1 MSFIID
7 AAPWLISTNS
17 NETTDASPELDGI
30 SELRIDDNVEK
41 PAAKKETEHKKPL
54 IDHLCQIYECSIP
67 ELQIMLGNVADRR
80 KILTHL
86 QEGNFQLETSHL
98 KPAGRNFQIHC
109 SGFTAQSARYV
120 HAFGGY
126 LDVSVRQ
133 YYYVRHRLSLK
144 YPFLPCIV
152 EKTMNH
158 RSFFPMEVVRVCFT
172 IMNSLTIEKFL
183 SRNTVTKQT
192 YVGCYP
198 ADKIPKLSFFPHCMV
213 VNTDPSQKDG
223 THWVAVYVVS
233 ADQVEY
239 YDSFGVWPSISTLI
253 DDFLH
258 IFTRRLYSSEILQ
271 SPLSSSCGKH
281 AVYFIYRRCQVDGQ
295 WSPWSP
301 WQGACPSLHHTSPT
315 FDCQLLAEQ
324 LAQPVNS
331 PIQPLLPQQRRTRVC
346 NNPAPLND
354 GAYCV
359 GQDEQFR
366 LCEHTCI
373 INGGWSAWSTWSE
386 CNSQCQRLRNRE
398 CTAPAPVNG
407 DSKTGGGHIPSH
419 CLPTTQMDNYAQPRV
434 VDATAGVSHQQLYV
448 LASMGCV
455 AFLLL
460 VIAGLIAALL
470 CRQKKG
476 ARKGC
481 AKAMA
486 ISPAGSGGIFME
498 EKGEKLYFP
507 VGVHDDELQHV
518 RTVLLSQH
526 QQRAL
531 LCDYSSANYPAKAM
545 LTRASTPKFYTMTS
559 TSNGGAGGSSAIHH
573 TTSYTNN
580 NNSYTTRSGKSY
592 GTNSNGYTANRRMA
606 GSRTALIPEYS
617 SSNASSGSGHL
628 TPSSKMVVLGRG
640 AVGGGDEL
648 FSPENESNYAT
659 LYDSVLSANDSSAG
673 LESGCS
679 EKLADGVPSSLQ
691 TCTAE
696 LEEDEEFSGP
706 GEGFCSNSTS
716 NEPINLLLTEEEERQ
731 LQQQQHEQNAAT
743 IVAAQVDGE
752 CSRIELK
759 RSGVAL
765 SIGEGTFSEQ
775 RTIFLAVSDN
785 TTDRQALTDKETWLS
800 SVIVCAPCSHQPQP
814 ARASPCKQA
823 AEHSFE
829 EEDSLR
835 RPVVLSFEHCASLF
849 PKDNWQFLVYE
860 QALGDPTQPCEI
872 VCRLG
877 EENINTPVY
886 VQLERQRCHL
896 MTDHFGRFL
905 LAGRP
910 KRPNVAAQKRVHLA
924 AYCSVVS
931 QEISSIRV
939 YCVPEMFI
947 AVETVRQQED
957 EHRGVLLAE
966 AEGFL
971 VRPTGS
977 LCCCL
982 EDICEGYVLEQ
993 GSSQY
998 LEIPDEHHQWC
1009 AQNGLHF
1016 SLNLKPVTTTT
1027 KSHEETDEEASP
1039 LLSGRIVIYQKG
1051 NPSERQILSFKLQR
1065 SELTRSRRR
1074 CSSSLSFP
1082 YPSLSQTNL
1091 SPLGEEMEEKHVST
1105 QFQLSGNVKRMLSNL
1120 LDCNPLS
1127 AAARPSSTFNNP
1139 PNVGWTTLARKL
1151 GFDRYIQYFATHP
1164 GCSPTSLVLDLWEA
1178 CVGNSERALLD
1189 LLQTLRVM
1197 GRADAVLVLEK
1208 YLAGGFG
1215 FDGPMPPPP
1224 SNSLNSLAANS
1235 NHAIKSLIQ

>member
-1 MSFIID
+1 
-7 AAPWLISTNS
+7 
-17 NETTDASPELDGI
+17 
-30 SELRIDDNVEK
+30 
-41 PAAKKETEHKKPL
+41 
-54 IDHLCQIYECSIP
+54 
-67 ELQIMLGNVADRR
+67 
-80 KILTHL
+80 
-86 QEGNFQLETSHL
+86 
-98 KPAGRNFQIHC
+98 
-109 SGFTAQSARYV
+109 
-120 HAFGGY
+120 
-126 LDVSVRQ
+126 
-133 YYYVRHRLSLK
+133 
-144 YPFLPCIV
+144 
-152 EKTMNH
+152 
-158 RSFFPMEVVRVCFT
+158 
-172 IMNSLTIEKFL
+172 
-183 SRNTVTKQT
+183 
-192 YVGCYP
+192 
-198 ADKIPKLSFFPHCMV
+198 
-213 VNTDPSQKDG
+213 
-223 THWVAVYVVS
+223 
-233 ADQVEY
+233 
-239 YDSFGVWPSISTLI
+239 
-253 DDFLH
+253 
-258 IFTRRLYSSEILQ
+258 
-271 SPLSSSCGKH
+271 
-281 AVYFIYRRCQVDGQ
+281 
-295 WSPWSP
+295 
-301 WQGACPSLHHTSPT
+301 
-315 FDCQLLAEQ
+315 
-324 LAQPVNS
+324 
-331 PIQPLLPQQRRTRVC
+331 
-346 NNPAPLND
+346 
-354 GAYCV
+354 
-359 GQDEQFR
+359 
-366 LCEHTCI
+366 
-373 INGGWSAWSTWSE
+373 
-386 CNSQCQRLRNRE
+386 
-398 CTAPAPVNG
+398 
-407 DSKTGGGHIPSH
+407 
-419 CLPTTQMDNYAQPRV
+419 
-434 VDATAGVSHQQLYV
+434 
-448 LASMGCV
+448 MGCW
-455 AFLLL
+455 
-460 VIAGLIAALL
+460 
-470 CRQKKG
+470 
-476 ARKGC
+476 
-481 AKAMA
+481 
-486 ISPAGSGGIFME
+486 
-498 EKGEKLYFP
+498 
-507 VGVHDDELQHV
+507 
-518 RTVLLSQH
+518 
-526 QQRAL
+526 
-531 LCDYSSANYPAKAM
+531 
-545 LTRASTPKFYTMTS
+545 
-559 TSNGGAGGSSAIHH
+559 GSSAIHH

-617 SSNASSGSGHL
+617 SSNASSGR
-628 TPSSKMVVLGRG
+628 RG

-659 LYDSVLSANDSSAG
+659 LYDSVLSANDSSEG

-679 EKLADGVPSSLQ
+679 EKLADGGPSSLQ

-785 TTDRQALTDKETWLS
+785 TTDRPALTDKETWLS

-814 ARASPCKQA
+814 ARASPASKQQSIA
-823 AEHSFE
+823 LKRKTPYDVQQLAVSG
-829 EEDSLR
+829 LR
-835 RPVVLSFEHCASLF
+835 AS
-849 PKDNWQFLVYE
+849 P
-860 QALGDPTQPCEI
+860 GRPTQPWEI

-971 VRPTGS
+971 MRPTGS

-1065 SELTRSRRR
+1065 SELTTSRRR

-1127 AAARPSSTFNNP
+1127 ASARPPSTINNP

-1164 GCSPTSLVLDLWEA
+1164 SCSPTSLVLDLWEA
-1178 CVGNSERALLD
+1178 CVGDSERALLD